1 MINRSRLLDSVP
13 KPASE
18 INTALAS
25 KEQIAP
31 EAFSK
36 SVVSDEQNQDTKD
49 QSLESLQQTFGG
61 ITFLAKNRNHS

>member
-1 MINRSRLLDSVP
+1 MINSSRILDSVP

-18 INTALAS
+18 INTADS
-25 KEQIAP
+25 SEQVAP

-36 SVVSDEQNQDTKD
+36 SVVIDLQDTD
-49 QSLESLQQTFGG
+49 DHSLESLQQWHNIG

>member
-1 MINRSRLLDSVP
+1 MINRNRILDSVP

-18 INTALAS
+18 INTAAS
-25 KEQIAP
+25 SEQVAP

-36 SVVSDEQNQDTKD
+36 SVVSDEQKQDAKD
-49 QSLESLQQTFGG
+49 QSLESLQQTFSG